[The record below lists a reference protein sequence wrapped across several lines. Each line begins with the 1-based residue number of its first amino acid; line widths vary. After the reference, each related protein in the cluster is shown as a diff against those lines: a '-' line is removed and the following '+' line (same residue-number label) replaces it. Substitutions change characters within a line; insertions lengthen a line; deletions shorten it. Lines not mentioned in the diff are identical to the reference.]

1 MEGRIESETGPVSVP
16 NFQIGNEGNGDAV
29 ETEKGGKKKEEKKER
44 KKEKEEEEDGLFFF
58 LPSRYILAVLVIPQT
73 GHDE

>member
-29 ETEKGGKKKEEKKER
+29 ETEKGGKKKEEIKKER
-44 KKEKEEEEDGLFFF
+44 RKQKKKKMDSFF
-58 LPSRYILAVLVIPQT
+58 LSRQDIF
-73 GHDE
+73 

>member
-29 ETEKGGKKKEEKKER
+29 ETEKGGKKKEEIKKER
-44 KKEKEEEEDGLFFF
+44 KKEKEEEEDELFFF
-58 LPSRYILAVLVIPQT
+58 SRQDIF
-73 GHDE
+73 